1 MPNWAKVLDWSKMV
15 MNKENKNE
23 VCNAI
28 EYLPELYDL
37 LCTFQKDQ
45 VPKMN
50 KSTKD
55 IAEKRPRMSCE
66 VGSNTND

>member
-1 MPNWAKVLDWSKMV
+1 MRFV
-15 MNKENKNE
+15 MQLN
-23 VCNAI
+23 I
-28 EYLPELYDL
+28 
-37 LCTFQKDQ
+37 FQNSMIYFDQ

-66 VGSNTND
+66 VVAQITRQVEQNNFLNSADFNRMQ